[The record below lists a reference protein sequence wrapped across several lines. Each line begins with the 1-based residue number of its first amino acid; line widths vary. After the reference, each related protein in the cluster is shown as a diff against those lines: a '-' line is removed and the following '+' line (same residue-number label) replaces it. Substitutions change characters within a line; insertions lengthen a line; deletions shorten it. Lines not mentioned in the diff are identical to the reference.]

1 MSTFADQEYLND
13 PSTGTVGDCW
23 RACIA
28 SVIGCPITEVPH
40 FVRDHGDD
48 GWFEATNSWLAERY
62 GETVRYAPVDTW
74 PPDLS
79 TRRPYVILNGG
90 SPRGEF
96 AHCVV
101 ADAASGEMVHDPHP
115 SRVGIASVTGAF
127 ALVPVERQC
136 DQSTR
141 DKVAAELARWYGHP
155 GATAEFGQAAD
166 VAIAAHLDALKAD
179 GYVVIQLPEVAYK
192 GEGHTDSEYYR
203 QVADRME
210 YLSNTIRFLAG
221 SNVRRAAR
229 ELLYRAADAA
239 ERLKDGAR

>member
-1 MSTFADQEYLND
+1 MSDFADQEYLND

-28 SVIGCPITEVPH
+28 SVIGCPIAEVPH

-48 GWFEATNSWLAERY
+48 GWFEATNAWLAARC
-62 GETVRYAPVDTW
+62 GETIRYAPVETW

-101 ADAASGEMVHDPHP
+101 ADAASGDMVHDPHP
-115 SRVGIASVTGAF
+115 SREGITSVTGAF
-127 ALVPVERQC
+127 ALVAVETGGMSARE
-136 DQSTR
+136 
-141 DKVAAELARWYGHP
+141 KVAAALAEWYGHP
-155 GATAEFGQAAD
+155 GATTEFGRAAD
-166 VAIAAHLDALKAD
+166 VAIAAYLEALRAD
-179 GYVVIQLPEVAYK
+179 GYVVIELPEVAHK
-192 GEGHTDSEYYR
+192 GPRDTDAKFFR

-210 YLSNTIRFLAG
+210 VPTRRVDYLSG
-221 SNVRRAAR
+221 SNVRNAVRD
-229 ELLYRAADAA
+229 LLYRAADAA
-239 ERLKDGAR
+239 EAKS